1 MAHSTLKDAEVE
13 RKLIAHIRM
22 FRFEDRDVEAMTTT
36 KLIEFFPA

>member
-22 FRFEDRDVEAMTTT
+22 FRFEDKNV
-36 KLIEFFPA
+36 KP